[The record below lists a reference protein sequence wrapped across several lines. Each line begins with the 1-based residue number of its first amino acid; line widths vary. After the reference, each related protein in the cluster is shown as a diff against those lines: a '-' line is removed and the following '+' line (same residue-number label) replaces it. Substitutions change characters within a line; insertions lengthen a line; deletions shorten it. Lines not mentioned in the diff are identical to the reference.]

1 MDSDT
6 LISNKRAE
14 QFEHALAMLA
24 AGIPLETILAEA
36 GGDADWLRPMLE
48 TAELTAELKQA
59 VVIPP
64 PQASLQRMLA
74 HSQTMAPPVKSTP
87 KPNPIAAL
95 LGLLS
100 RGLTPLATG
109 FKGAA
114 LAASLLTAFLAGTI
128 MGGGLSLAAQDSL
141 PGQPL
146 YGLKRT
152 EETIRLNLT
161 ANPVSRER
169 LLETFRLRRQMET
182 TLLLHQGEQVM
193 VVIEDKITAIS
204 GNIIT
209 VDGFATELTP
219 ETTITGELTVGA
231 QVRLEAVTRPPDQL
245 TALTITVTTPGPPT
259 PTSSP
264 TATGTPRPSPTP
276 TATPSVPTA
285 TSQAADTL
293 PAAGPDDDVGSN
305 DNSGSD
311 DNSGNDNSGNDND
324 DNPDDDRND
333 NSDDDDLD
341 NDNDDDSNDNS
352 DDDNE
357 NDNTNDNSDDDNSND
372 DDSDDVND
380 NSDDDSADNSNDDD
394 SDDDSS
400 NDNGDDDNDDL
411 SDESNDDSDR
421 NDDSGDDNSGSS
433 SDDDDSGSGSDDSSD
448 SDDND
453 DSSGSGGDDNSGS
466 SSDSDDDQSSDDS
479 NSGSS
484 DDSDDSS
491 GSDDSGGD
499 DDDDDDDD

>member
-14 QFEHALAMLA
+14 QFEHTLAMLA
-24 AGIPLETILAEA
+24 AGIPLETVLAEA

-48 TAELTAELKQA
+48 TAALTAELKHA

-74 HSQTMAPPVKSTP
+74 HSQTMTAPPVKSAP
-87 KPNPIAAL
+87 KPNPLTAI

-100 RGLTPLATG
+100 RGLAPLATG

-128 MGGGLSLAAQDSL
+128 MGGGLSFAAQDSL

-182 TLLLHQGEQVM
+182 TLLLHQGEHVM

-204 GNIIT
+204 DNVIT
-209 VDGFATELTP
+209 IDGFATELTP

-245 TALTITVTTPGPPT
+245 TALTIIVTTPGPPT

-264 TATGTPRPSPTP
+264 SPTATSTPNPSPTP
-276 TATPSVPTA
+276 TITPTAPTA

-293 PAAGPDDDVGSN
+293 PVAVPDDDIAGN
-305 DNSGSD
+305 DNRSDD
-311 DNSGNDNSGNDND
+311 DNSGNDNDNSDND
-324 DNPDDDRND
+324 DDDDDDNADDEDDDAND
-333 NSDDDDLD
+333 NSDDDD
-341 NDNDDDSNDNS
+341 NS
-352 DDDNE
+352 
-357 NDNTNDNSDDDNSND
+357 SDDNSND
-372 DDSDDVND
+372 DNDSDDHL
-380 NSDDDSADNSNDDD
+380 A
-394 SDDDSS
+394 DDSS
-400 NDNGDDDNDDL
+400 NDNGDGDSDDL
-411 SDESNDDSDR
+411 SDGSGDDNDSDDDSSED
-421 NDDSGDDNSGSS
+421 NSGSGSEDDDSGDDDN
-433 SDDDDSGSGSDDSSD
+433 SGSGSD
-448 SDDND
+448 SDDNR
-453 DSSGSGGDDNSGS
+453 
-466 SSDSDDDQSSDDS
+466 SDDS

-484 DDSDDSS
+484 DDSSGSSGGGGDNDSDSDDSS
-491 GSDDSGGD
+491 GGGD